1 MNPRLIHIM
10 VCIHS
15 VFFLRLTVPIQTT
28 QEVTDEYESDVNNM
42 LRFFQSSHCKVVK
55 HVLEI
60 PLPSWMDDPLW
71 AIPAAAFSK
80 LEESLSMSDELM
92 VTNRFKLIYVGLFLF
107 VTHLYMYSTRHN
119 YITMSY
125 NIQ

>member
-1 MNPRLIHIM
+1 MNPRLIHTM

-60 PLPSWMDDPLW
+60 
-71 AIPAAAFSK
+71 
-80 LEESLSMSDELM
+80 LEQS
-92 VTNRFKLIYVGLFLF
+92 V
-107 VTHLYMYSTRHN
+107 
-119 YITMSY
+119 
-125 NIQ
+125 